1 MCDRGD
7 WDMKESEIRRHA
19 NEDVVGQRFDGSFV
33 EGRVEERDGTF
44 LVFEKDGSGECIP
57 HHQIR
62 WLVRA
67 CRYC

>member
-1 MCDRGD
+1 L
-7 WDMKESEIRRHA
+7 MKESEIRRYA
-19 NEDVVGQRFDGSFV
+19 NEEVVGQRLDGLFV

-57 HHQIR
+57 YGHIR

>member
-1 MCDRGD
+1 
-7 WDMKESEIRRHA
+7 MKESEIRRHA
-19 NEDVVGQRFDGSFV
+19 NEDVVGQRFDGLFV

-44 LVFEKDGSGECIP
+44 LVFEKDSGGECIP
-57 HHQIR
+57 CDQIR

>member
-1 MCDRGD
+1 L
-7 WDMKESEIRRHA
+7 MKESEIRRYT
-19 NEDVVGQRFDGSFV
+19 NEEVVGQRLDGLFV

-44 LVFEKDGSGECIP
+44 LVFEKDGSRECIP
-57 HHQIR
+57 YGHIR

>member
-1 MCDRGD
+1 
-7 WDMKESEIRRHA
+7 MKESEIRRYA
-19 NEDVVGQRFDGSFV
+19 DEDVVGQRLDGQFV
-33 EGRVEERDGTF
+33 EGRVEEREGNF

-57 HHQIR
+57 RDQIR